1 VDTPR
6 TITVISRQVLD
17 DTNSASLAEALRTVP
32 GIALGA
38 GEGGNPLGDRP
49 FIRGTDS
56 SNSMYLDGVR
66 DMSAQSREVF
76 AVDLIEVTKG
86 SDGVMNGG
94 GNGGGSINLV
104 SKTPQARPFARGDVS
119 YGSADYKRIT
129 GDINLPLSDNGRC
142 AWPPCTMIR
151 ISPGATPWQSAG
163 AWRPRSSSMN
173 GRPA

>member
-1 VDTPR
+1 MKPLNRTASRAAHRAAHRNAARDNGSLALGLITLFTPAMAEARPRSPPSPPRHLPNPQDLGSFQVTDTAVDEGSYKTERLDSPKATAPLVDTPR

-76 AVDLIEVTKG
+76 AVD
-86 SDGVMNGG
+86 
-94 GNGGGSINLV
+94 
-104 SKTPQARPFARGDVS
+104 
-119 YGSADYKRIT
+119 
-129 GDINLPLSDNGRC
+129 
-142 AWPPCTMIR
+142 
-151 ISPGATPWQSAG
+151 
-163 AWRPRSSSMN
+163 RS
-173 GRPA
+173 R